1 LSVDL
6 SRFALLDIEG
16 TTTPISFVYDVLFPY
31 ARQRLEP
38 FLRKHWDEE
47 ATQADLG
54 ALREENRQDAAHGAP
69 PIYDAS
75 EGTVL
80 EHTVAYLD
88 WLMDRDRK
96 SRPLKSLQ
104 GRIWQVGFAAGE
116 LKSQVFPDVPS
127 AFANWRKRGRQIAI
141 YSSGSVLAQQQ
152 LFEHVDGVGD
162 LSGFISHWFD
172 TRVGPKRESASYTG
186 IAAELRVRPDD
197 VLFISDVTAELDA
210 AKQAGLNTRLAL
222 RLGNAEQPP
231 SAHETIKS
239 FDEI

>member
-1 LSVDL
+1 MDL